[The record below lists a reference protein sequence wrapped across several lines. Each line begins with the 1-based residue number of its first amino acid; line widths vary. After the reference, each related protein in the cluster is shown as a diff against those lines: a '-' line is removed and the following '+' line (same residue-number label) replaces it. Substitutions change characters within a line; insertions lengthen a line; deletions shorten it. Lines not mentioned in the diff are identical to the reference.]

1 MDPAQLSR
9 LRWRCRLG
17 MRELDV
23 LLERYV
29 VDEYATASA
38 DDQATFERL
47 LELPL
52 PTLLSL
58 LLGRENTGDTA
69 LDALAQQVREP
80 AQNGAEA
87 GHA

>member
-1 MDPAQLSR
+1 
-9 LRWRCRLG
+9 

-29 VDEYATASA
+29 VDEYATAST
-38 DDQATFERL
+38 DDQAAFERL

-69 LDALAQQVREP
+69 LDALARQVREATP
-80 AQNGAEA
+80 AGPKA